1 MVKVLLHYML
11 NARCTGLAVAGMVQY
26 SGGSCVSS
34 RSRSCIVSK
43 CIRVCKLVLLH
54 SVSKVTQQAD
64 MSLPMYW
71 DRRETPL
78 PDRPYNDALTAAE
91 KSLKQKEKGPW
102 NNLTQEEKLACLY
115 FILTVMSGS
124 RYLPYLLF
132 LMCYCLHTHTQ
143 RSLRH
148 PVYVWVFIH
157 AHKCR
162 LSYRS
167 IGIYI
172 HTEYRYAQI
181 DSLGL

>member
-1 MVKVLLHYML
+1 MPGWPVTAMVKVLLHYML

-26 SGGSCVSS
+26 SGVSCVSS
-34 RSRSCIVSK
+34 RSHSCIVSK
-43 CIRVCKLVLLH
+43 RIRVCKLIILGCSAHVLLH

-102 NNLTQEEKLACLY
+102 NSLTQEEKLACLY

-124 RYLPYLLF
+124 RYHPYSLF
-132 LMCYCLHTHTQ
+132 LMCNCLHTHTQ
-143 RSLRH
+143 RDL
-148 PVYVWVFIH
+148 
-157 AHKCR
+157 
-162 LSYRS
+162 
-167 IGIYI
+167 
-172 HTEYRYAQI
+172 
-181 DSLGL
+181 